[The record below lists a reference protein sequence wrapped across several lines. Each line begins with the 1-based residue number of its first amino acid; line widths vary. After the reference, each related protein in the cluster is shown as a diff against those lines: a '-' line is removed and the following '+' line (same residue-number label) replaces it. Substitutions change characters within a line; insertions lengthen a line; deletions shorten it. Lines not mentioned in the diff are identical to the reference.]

1 MISFH
6 NRRHF
11 SLVYKC
17 ISIILLLLLDLFH
30 LYSDMHNQIDQ
41 FLAKILHR
49 KDIVTR
55 QCEKIDLSDK
65 LVYFNIKAIKSALCE
80 IDKCKWFC
88 PHNRCHVVI
97 TYMYNVIWI
106 YLPLTA
112 IYILRSAI
120 SIGLILM
127 ILLQLKLLFIHLTI
141 HI

>member
-11 SLVYKC
+11 SLIYKD

-30 LYSDMHNQIDQ
+30 LYSAMHNQIDQ

-49 KDIVTR
+49 KYIVTR
-55 QCEKIDLSDK
+55 QWKNINLLDK

-106 YLPLTA
+106 YLTLTA
-112 IYILRSAI
+112 INILRSAI

-127 ILLQLKLLFIHLTI
+127 ILLQLKLLFIWLSI